1 MAEIHI
7 IEELICINCKYR
19 LLYLNSSNLW
29 LKQLECSKCRETGYI
44 ISTGELISDEIYEKI
59 RKENPELKLYRVNTM
74 IESDKNM

>member
-1 MAEIHI
+1 MD
-7 IEELICINCKYR
+7 
-19 LLYLNSSNLW
+19 LW

-59 RKENPELKLYRVNTM
+59 CKENPELKLYRVNTM